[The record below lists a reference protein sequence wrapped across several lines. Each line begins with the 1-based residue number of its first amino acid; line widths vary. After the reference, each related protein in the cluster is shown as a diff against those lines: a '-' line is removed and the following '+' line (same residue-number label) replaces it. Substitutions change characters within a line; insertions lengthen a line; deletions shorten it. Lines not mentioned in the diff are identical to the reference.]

1 MYYSYIAQER
11 FCSLKLSIASLI
23 ISKLYWKTMF
33 LRRLSAKKKKKIVM
47 SWAHI
52 RCNKPIPGTNT
63 ETNQT
68 QPAWTLNKGGGTFSI
83 HVGWHF
89 LVLLSLLLI
98 CLSDQTAITR
108 SRFISETIQY
118 RPKAC
123 WRRSTILYKVCHVN
137 SVDWSTQQ
145 LVERTS
151 HTYSSLVRE
160 RWCL

>member
-1 MYYSYIAQER
+1 MYYSCIQLRSASAPWGKYSIINNLQIILRNHVPKEAQ
-11 FCSLKLSIASLI
+11 CL
-23 ISKLYWKTMF
+23 
-33 LRRLSAKKKKKIVM
+33 KKIVM

-98 CLSDQTAITR
+98 RLSDQTAITR

-151 HTYSSLVRE
+151 HTYSSLVRG